1 MDQETKNKVNKMKV
15 GTHINISN
23 EQTEGTLIEY
33 FNNMHGYGIVCA
45 FNTSSSIIFRK
56 ERYITGD
63 YHQYPGGS

>member
-1 MDQETKNKVNKMKV
+1 MDQPTKDKVNKMKV

-23 EQTEGTLIEY
+23 EQIEGTLIEY
-33 FNNMHGYGIVCA
+33 FDDVYQYGIVCA

-63 YHQYPGGS
+63 FHQYPGGS